1 MPSPRNLLPASGRDP
16 GVTNVRTTTGP
27 HWRRWLGVEHRCL
40 VPFSSFSEPGPAAMG
55 KMEPWWFAFGEDQP
69 LAFFAGIWVGGWTS
83 IRKVKEGQITADLF
97 AFLTSEPNAEVGA
110 IHPKAMPV
118 ILTTAEQLEFWM
130 TAPWEEAKHM
140 QRPLAAS
147 QCLRGDL
154 VHLRNDLAPGWCR

>member
-1 MPSPRNLLPASGRDP
+1 
-16 GVTNVRTTTGP
+16 
-27 HWRRWLGVEHRCL
+27 
-40 VPFSSFSEPGPAAMG
+40 MG